1 MTAAKLFLPEKK
13 IRGNWDKE
21 DAADRRLPEHVEMQ
35 AEDQVAANAE
45 HNHEVQED
53 SQEKE
58 LNDFPG
64 EALRPKKTSQS

>member
-1 MTAAKLFLPEKK
+1 
-13 IRGNWDKE
+13 
-21 DAADRRLPEHVEMQ
+21 MQ

-45 HNHEVQED
+45 NNHEEQED

-64 EALRPKKTSQS
+64 EALAPKKMSQS